1 MTSTL
6 KKLASVPQ
14 YAFGLLDRVPLS
26 FLLLFARVA
35 TFSVFFR
42 SGLVKLADWN
52 ATLQLFES
60 EYKVPVIPPQ
70 IAAYMSAS
78 MELGLS
84 SLVLVGLAT
93 RFSVLGLLGMV
104 SVIQIFV
111 YPMAW
116 PDHIQWLAFM
126 IFIVCRGPGVVS
138 LDYAIS
144 RIRAFARHCPSS
156 SRKLVVHL
164 AIGAPHL

>member
-1 MTSTL
+1 VITIFQ
-6 KKLASVPQ
+6 KPASILEHI
-14 YAFGLLDRVPLS
+14 FGLLDRVPLS

-52 ATLQLFES
+52 GTLQLFEN
-60 EYKVPVIPPQ
+60 EYKVPVIPPH
-70 IAAYMSAS
+70 IAAYMSVS

-84 SLVLVGLAT
+84 SLVLIGLAT
-93 RFSVLGLLGMV
+93 RFSVLGLLGMM

-126 IFIVCRGPGVVS
+126 IFLLCRGPG
-138 LDYAIS
+138 
-144 RIRAFARHCPSS
+144 AFSVDHLLGRWSGY
-156 SRKLVVHL
+156 RKGEVRMLTNQERK
-164 AIGAPHL
+164 